1 MRVKYIL
8 LILLL
13 FCSFLRL
20 VGQGEKLNS
29 QPGYTVFYFLGEDC
43 RICQYYAPTINLLDS
58 LYRSDTHQFQGLF
71 PNRYSNEEG
80 IANYAENHEITIP
93 LKREYFGTMARKFGV
108 TITPEVVLYDE
119 KNDKVLYQ
127 GRIDDSY
134 VRVGRR
140 KRFIKSKD
148 LEKAILQLIDGKA
161 IETKATQAIGCYIT
175 FK

>member
-1 MRVKYIL
+1 
-8 LILLL
+8 
-13 FCSFLRL
+13 
-20 VGQGEKLNS
+20 
-29 QPGYTVFYFLGEDC
+29 
-43 RICQYYAPTINLLDS
+43 LDS
-58 LYRSDTHQFQGLF
+58 LYRSDTLQFQGLF

-119 KNDKVLYQ
+119 KNDQVLYQ

-161 IETKATQAIGCYIT
+161 IETKATQPIGCYIT